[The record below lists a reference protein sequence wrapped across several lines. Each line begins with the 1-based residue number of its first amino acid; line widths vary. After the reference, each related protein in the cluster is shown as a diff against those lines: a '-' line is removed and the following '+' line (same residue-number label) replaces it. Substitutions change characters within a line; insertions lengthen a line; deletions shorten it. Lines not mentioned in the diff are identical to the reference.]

1 MKFKK
6 EYKVRNIA
14 GENVIIMQGE
24 LGSDATRVVALNETS
39 LFLWNR
45 LQGEEFD
52 IDGVVD
58 LRWSW
63 SCATAMP
70 AMFMRCT
77 LHAAR
82 DATRLRQCHV
92 SHSTVNVRTATRT
105 ARRTP

>member
-24 LGSDATRVVALNETS
+24 LGSDATRVVALNETL

-58 LRWSW
+58 L
-63 SCATAMP
+63 
-70 AMFMRCT
+70 
-77 LHAAR
+77 LVENY
-82 DATRLRQCHV
+82 DVQEQ
-92 SHSTVNVRTATRT
+92 T
-105 ARRTP
+105 ARADAEAWIAKISECGLLESEE

>member
-58 LRWSW
+58 L
-63 SCATAMP
+63 
-70 AMFMRCT
+70 
-77 LHAAR
+77 LVENY
-82 DATRLRQCHV
+82 DVQEQ
-92 SHSTVNVRTATRT
+92 T
-105 ARRTP
+105 ARADAEAWIAKI